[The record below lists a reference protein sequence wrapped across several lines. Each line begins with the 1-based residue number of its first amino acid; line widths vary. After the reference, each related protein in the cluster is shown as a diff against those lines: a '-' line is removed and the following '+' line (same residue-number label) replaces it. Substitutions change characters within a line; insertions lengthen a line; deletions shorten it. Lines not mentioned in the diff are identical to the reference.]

1 MTRSYCSR
9 VLAIDAAL
17 IAGNSLHVF
26 RAASSWNAC
35 SQRRAANRP
44 EAERRRARV
53 AMLIEMRREATT

>member
-1 MTRSYCSR
+1 
-9 VLAIDAAL
+9 LAIDAAL